1 MTKTEILQTLLT
13 IAREIF
19 DDDDV
24 DFSLDTP
31 FSEIIEWDSLS
42 NMHIIVRVERKLGL
56 DFKQSDFPPMV
67 RIGELVD
74 VISQK
79 MAA

>member
-1 MTKTEILQTLLT
+1 MTKTEILQILLT
-13 IAREIF
+13 IAREIL

-24 DFSLDTP
+24 EFSLDTP
-31 FSEIIEWDSLS
+31 FSDVPDWDSLS
-42 NMHIIVRVERKLGL
+42 NMHIIVRVEKKLGI

-74 VISQK
+74 VIALKIPS
-79 MAA
+79 